1 MPSLLTILMRAAH
14 LLAASVWVGGSVVY
28 LLAILPG
35 LRLARAPAETAAA
48 LAALFRRL
56 VHVCIGVVLVS
67 GVYLVFD
74 RLASPT
80 AGTAYVV
87 VLAVKTAAALAMI
100 ALALYQ
106 AQEARRLAKLRGRLW
121 RVAPRWILALGIVTL
136 VLGAALTGIFEAG
149 MGQ

>member
-1 MPSLLTILMRAAH
+1 M
-14 LLAASVWVGGSVVY
+14 
-28 LLAILPG
+28 
-35 LRLARAPAETAAA
+35 
-48 LAALFRRL
+48 
-56 VHVCIGVVLVS
+56 LVS

-80 AGTAYVV
+80 AGTAYVL

-106 AQEARRLAKLRGRLW
+106 AQEARRLATLRGRLW